1 MDKFCWAV
9 GALVWFLSSV
19 GHLVSPHL
27 AWVSELLVTVG
38 TRVAEVPAVPFL
50 VSPQG
55 VGGGVVL
62 GTILT
67 LVHTGGR
74 A

>member
-1 MDKFCWAV
+1 M
-9 GALVWFLSSV
+9 WFLSSV